1 MNWSVLILIL
11 ESRDGCKMDDNKKL
25 NERVLKLIEEFQEVV
40 EESML
45 REIRALKV
53 DDEMVTKIICKAIQD
68 VVTPLEDKFK
78 ECTEGISGMKDKII
92 EIHTQIINL
101 A

>member
-1 MNWSVLILIL
+1 
-11 ESRDGCKMDDNKKL
+11 MDDNKKL
-25 NERVLKLIEEFQEVV
+25 NERVLKIIEEFQEVV

-45 REIRALKV
+45 REIRALEV
-53 DDEMVTKIICKAIQD
+53 DDEMVTEVIGKATQD
-68 VVTPLEDKFK
+68 VVTPLEEKFK
-78 ECTEGISGMKDKII
+78 ECTEGILGMKKKIA